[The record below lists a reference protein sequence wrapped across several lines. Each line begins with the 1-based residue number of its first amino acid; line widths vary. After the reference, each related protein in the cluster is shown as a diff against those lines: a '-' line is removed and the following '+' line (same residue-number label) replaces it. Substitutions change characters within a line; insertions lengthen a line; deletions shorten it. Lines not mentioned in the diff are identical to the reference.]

1 MPLFTIGPVEMF
13 PDTLEVRS
21 RQVPYFR
28 NAAFS
33 QVVFESCDMI
43 QKLMGAEEGARTI
56 LLTSSGTGAMEATVM
71 NCLGTDDHA
80 LVINGGSFGA
90 RFCQILERHHVPFDS
105 VDLASG
111 EALVADRL
119 APYEGAGCTALLVN
133 LDETSTGQL
142 YDLEMLSAFCR
153 HNGML
158 LIVDAISAFLSDPID
173 MTSAGIDVLIV
184 SSQKALSLAPGLSC
198 VTLSPRMVERVV
210 SRDAC
215 PCMYFDFVD
224 YLRNGERGQTP
235 FTPAVGV
242 VYELHQRLGAL
253 LSRGGAAAEIERV
266 RDIALDFRSRLAALP
281 VRLPEYP
288 LSNAVTPVILDDC
301 DARRLIDGLE
311 SGYGIVINPCGG
323 AHAHDMVRIAHVGN
337 HSTGE
342 NPGLVQA
349 ISEVLSAS

>member
-119 APYEGAGCTALLVN
+119 APYEGAGFTALLVN

-142 YDLEMLSAFCR
+142 YDLEA
-153 HNGML
+153 
-158 LIVDAISAFLSDPID
+158 DP
-173 MTSAGIDVLIV
+173 
-184 SSQKALSLAPGLSC
+184 
-198 VTLSPRMVERVV
+198 
-210 SRDAC
+210 
-215 PCMYFDFVD
+215 
-224 YLRNGERGQTP
+224 GETTNLFARQ
-235 FTPAVGV
+235 
-242 VYELHQRLGAL
+242 
-253 LSRGGAAAEIERV
+253 
-266 RDIALDFRSRLAALP
+266 
-281 VRLPEYP
+281 PE
-288 LSNAVTPVILDDC
+288 V
-301 DARRLIDGLE
+301 ARRMAARLTALQKEGR
-311 SGYGIVINPCGG
+311 G
-323 AHAHDMVRIAHVGN
+323 R
-337 HSTGE
+337 
-342 NPGLVQA
+342 
-349 ISEVLSAS
+349 